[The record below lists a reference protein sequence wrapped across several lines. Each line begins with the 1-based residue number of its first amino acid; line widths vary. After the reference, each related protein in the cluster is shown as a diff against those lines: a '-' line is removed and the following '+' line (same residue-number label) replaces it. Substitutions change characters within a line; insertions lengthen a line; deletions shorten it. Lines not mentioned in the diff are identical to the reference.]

1 MYGYTANTLQ
11 NVGCVPIFFLLLST
25 LKSIFL
31 HSRLSSDFL
40 AQFEEARY
48 YLNDSLTLRML
59 FTMKQLLKLMSRF
72 R

>member
-1 MYGYTANTLQ
+1 MYGHTANTLQ

-31 HSRLSSDFL
+31 HSRLSSDLL

-59 FTMKQLLKLMSRF
+59 FTMNQLLKLMSRF